1 MKSAIVYE
9 SLSNGNTE
17 KVAREM
23 AAALDAK
30 LIPVKE
36 ARVDELIY
44 YDMLGFGTGI
54 FGGSPYR
61 SIIGLAGRLPDM
73 KGHKAFVFS
82 TGGEGNP
89 KHHRAL
95 TEKVLG
101 RGFELA
107 GEFCCKGEV
116 SKMKILFWTIKFK
129 EPTNLGQPNEDDL
142 ENARKFAK
150 SLLKK

>member
-1 MKSAIVYE
+1 MKRAIVYE

-17 KVAREM
+17 KVARAM
-23 AAALDAK
+23 ATVLDAK

-36 ARVDELIY
+36 ARLEELIY
-44 YDMLGFGTGI
+44 YDMLGFGSGI
-54 FGGSPYR
+54 FAGSPYR
-61 SIIGLAGRLPDM
+61 SITGLVGKLPDM

-95 TEKVLG
+95 KEKVLS
-101 RGFELA
+101 RGFDFA

-116 SKMKILFWTIKFK
+116 SKMKILFWTINFK
-129 EPTNLGQPNEDDL
+129 EATNPGQPNEEDL
-142 ENARKFAK
+142 ENARIFAK
-150 SLLKK
+150 NLLNK